1 MLTQLFD
8 AKFHPPQDLI
18 RERQKSESLQ
28 LSIDIYEE
36 KATSNDKFY
45 RDNLLKE
52 SKRRKDAEY
61 IANVLKKRVTELQFL
76 LDEKDDSD
84 HDSDSDGDRRK
95 DEDEDEDD

>member
-1 MLTQLFD
+1 MPHLCIWTLQE
-8 AKFHPPQDLI
+8 LI

-28 LSIDIYEE
+28 LSVGKYEV
-36 KATSNDKFY
+36 KMVSNDKSY

-52 SKRRKDAEY
+52 AKRRKDAEY

-84 HDSDSDGDRRK
+84 HDSDSEEEEAKKGSENK
-95 DEDEDEDD
+95 EEEEDE

>member
-1 MLTQLFD
+1 M
-8 AKFHPPQDLI
+8 I
-18 RERQKSESLQ
+18 REKQKSESLQ
-28 LSIDIYEE
+28 LSIDQYEE
-36 KATSNDKFY
+36 RAVQNDKTY

-84 HDSDSDGDRRK
+84 HDS
-95 DEDEDEDD
+95 EDEDDKAKDHDGEAEEDD

>member
-1 MLTQLFD
+1 
-8 AKFHPPQDLI
+8 
-18 RERQKSESLQ
+18 LQ
-28 LSIDIYEE
+28 LSIDQYEE
-36 KATSNDKFY
+36 RAVQNDKTY

-84 HDSDSDGDRRK
+84 HDSD
-95 DEDEDEDD
+95 DEDDKKKDDDHDDDE